1 MALGQY
7 MTTEDVAKLLRV
19 TPARI
24 RQFVMEGRLEYEKK
38 IGQVLFFDE
47 DKVQEFR
54 SIPRNPGR
62 PKQDK
67 KDA

>member
-1 MALGQY
+1 MAIGNFL
-7 MTTEDVAKLLRV
+7 TTEDVANLLNV
-19 TPARI
+19 TPGRV
-24 RQFVMEGRLEYEKK
+24 RQFVVEGRLEYEKK

-47 DKVQEFR
+47 EKVQEFR

-62 PKQDK
+62 PKTDK